1 MYISID
7 PSRDSLPDPQ
17 AFSTRSMSE
26 LSSIM
31 SAASKKTILQN
42 SYDETL
48 IDKSKKRLKNKAEVM
63 KQPYSKLHANNMLRT
78 YFQITIFYHPMKTI
92 NCIIFYQVRYI
103 SLKPLDKKE
112 KKRQEKIQAMRR
124 MVKHAVSDA
133 GTSLSNEGTY
143 QMTI

>member
-31 SAASKKTILQN
+31 SAASKKTLLQN

-63 KQPYSKLHANNMLRT
+63 K
-78 YFQITIFYHPMKTI
+78 
-92 NCIIFYQVRYI
+92 
-103 SLKPLDKKE
+103 
-112 KKRQEKIQAMRR
+112 
-124 MVKHAVSDA
+124 
-133 GTSLSNEGTY
+133 
-143 QMTI
+143 